1 MFDQVVSRPRR
12 RTLKS
17 ALIVGS
23 AVVHAAAVAGL
34 VVAALWQVDRLPL
47 GADPVDIAIKMPM
60 PPMGAAA
67 LPAGKRQDI
76 LPPKVAQVPK
86 IRVTGVVQPTK
97 QAVEPAV
104 ATGPA
109 GPTDGP
115 PGGGAGGDGPPCRL
129 ATDAPSDLPI
139 CATGPTP
146 PCTDPPCTED
156 GDPPEA
162 KPPVVAERHEIVNVP
177 PTVAKGLRL
186 SGDEQ
191 VFPAR
196 MTQLAMVHD
205 GKTQV
210 RGTFQVC
217 VDEGGSI
224 SSVRRLASTGYADYD
239 GALMDAMRGWRYK
252 PYAVDGK
259 AAPMC
264 TVQVFVYRIK
274 S

>member
-12 RTLKS
+12 STLKS
-17 ALIVGS
+17 VLIVGS

-67 LPAGKRQDI
+67 LPAGKRQQI
-76 LPPKVAQVPK
+76 LPPKVAQVAK
-86 IRVTGVVQPTK
+86 TRVTDVVQPTK
-97 QAVEPAV
+97 QPPEPAV
-104 ATGPA
+104 ATGA
-109 GPTDGP
+109 VGPTDGTL
-115 PGGGAGGDGPPCRL
+115 GGGGGGDGPLCRL
-129 ATDAPSDLPI
+129 PTDAPSDLPI
-139 CATGPTP
+139 CATGPMP
-146 PCTDPPCTED
+146 PCADPPCSED
-156 GDPPEA
+156 GDPPPA
-162 KPPVVAERHEIVNVP
+162 KPPVVVHHDIVNVP

-224 SSVRRLASTGYADYD
+224 SSVRRLASTGYDDYD

-274 S
+274 P